1 MEAGFGGVTEMWAE
15 MWCGGE
21 WKMHEW
27 QRGVRRVMGAPYA
40 GIALERGAGGRW
52 MSTRR
57 GGGAWSRAPWSRVLV
72 LQLEFGPSIPFCS
85 SGVPFP
91 TTSCALRFMASPAAS
106 FF

>member
-27 QRGVRRVMGAPYA
+27 QRGVRRVMGRPKQ
-40 GIALERGAGGRW
+40 GLHWSGERWALDVCTLR
-52 MSTRR
+52 
-57 GGGAWSRAPWSRVLV
+57 GGAWRRAPWSHVLV

-91 TTSCALRFMASPAAS
+91 TTSYAPRFMAPPGAC